1 MATGDIRNS
10 YIQCK
15 WLYQIHN
22 KGGDSMA
29 SVQKYLFDANEVAI
43 ILNCSKSRAYNV
55 IHELNE
61 ELADKGYYVERGK
74 VPKKF
79 LEEKFYGLV
88 IE

>member
-1 MATGDIRNS
+1 MATDDIRNS
-10 YIQCK
+10 YIQYK

-29 SVQKYLFDANEVAI
+29 SVQKYLFDAI

>member
-1 MATGDIRNS
+1 MIYEKYLTIRKSYIIMATEDIRKS
-10 YIQCK
+10 Y
-15 WLYQIHN
+15 L
-22 KGGDSMA
+22 
-29 SVQKYLFDANEVAI
+29 QKYLFDANEVAI

>member
-1 MATGDIRNS
+1 
-10 YIQCK
+10 
-15 WLYQIHN
+15 
-22 KGGDSMA
+22 MA

-74 VPKKF
+74 VPKF

-88 IE
+88 IEQPGEEQAYGK